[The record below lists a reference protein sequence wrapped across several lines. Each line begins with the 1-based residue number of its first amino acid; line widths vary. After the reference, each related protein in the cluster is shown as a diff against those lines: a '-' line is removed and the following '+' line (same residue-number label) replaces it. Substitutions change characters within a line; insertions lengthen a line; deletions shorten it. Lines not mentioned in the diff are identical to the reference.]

1 MEELIPCLERDQ
13 GGTQAAG
20 VQGRPLFPHTRSA
33 LLQLNSENI
42 ERILDRNEEI
52 ERLRT
57 ASEYFETVNPTT
69 LPRASSNGP
78 PLLPS
83 ETGTSACMRRNP
95 LLRSN
100 RIALTTPLV
109 MVTCNISFIGLPT
122 A

>member
-1 MEELIPCLERDQ
+1 MPCRLPGSRDQNAKRGASGVEELIPCLERDQ

-57 ASEYFETVNPTT
+57 VV
-69 LPRASSNGP
+69 
-78 PLLPS
+78 
-83 ETGTSACMRRNP
+83 
-95 LLRSN
+95 
-100 RIALTTPLV
+100 RI
-109 MVTCNISFIGLPT
+109 F
-122 A
+122 